1 MPSSARG
8 RLTFLAG
15 LIGAIGGPV
24 AITALLSIFG
34 AATARDYV
42 FIYVALVAVLG
53 TLSGLRPALVGAALS
68 FLLVDYFFVPPLH
81 TLTIADPSDVVDLV
95 VFVAVAGAAGGVGS
109 GRRHAQIEAERLAAE
124 LRRTN
129 TEMERL
135 EREQAEAAAVAVR
148 LAQAQQQV
156 RVLEASDRLRTDL
169 LANVSHELRTPLASI
184 LTGATDLLGRPH
196 LAAPVRTE
204 VEAIISEARRLERL
218 VSDLLD
224 MARIEAHALTLDA
237 VDIDLGDA
245 VEAAAGRL
253 RLASPGRP
261 VEISLPAD
269 GLEVLADWD
278 RLGQILD
285 NLLQNADRHAPAGTP
300 ITVAATPGKRSM
312 VVIRVVDRDRG
323 CRWSSGSGSSSASSG
338 GCRMTSRTARPAV
351 RRRVAPAWVW
361 RSSAAWSRPTPAGC
375 GSRIPRRAREPAS
388 RSRCRPPLPTEP
400 ARARSRPAAVPPAPF
415 RGAGC
420 ARTLSRWRRR
430 RARRRWPPAG

>member
-224 MARIEAHALTLDA
+224 MARIEAHAVTLDA
-237 VDIDLGDA
+237 VEIDLGDA
-245 VEAAAGRL
+245 VGAAAGRL

-261 VEISLPAD
+261 VEVSLPPD

-285 NLLQNADRHAPAGTP
+285 NLLQNADRHAPPGTP
-300 ITVAATPGKRSM
+300 ITVEATPGKRAM
-312 VVIRVVDRDRG
+312 VVVRVIDRG
-323 CRWSSGSGSSSASSG
+323 PGVPEEQRERIFERFVRGIDDGQPEGEAG
-338 GCRMTSRTARPAV
+338 RPAQSGTGLGLAIV
-351 RRRVAPAWVW
+351 RGLVEAHAGRVWIEDPERGEGARFAFTLPAV
-361 RSSAAWSRPTPAGC
+361 
-375 GSRIPRRAREPAS
+375 
-388 RSRCRPPLPTEP
+388 
-400 ARARSRPAAVPPAPF
+400 VND
-415 RGAGC
+415 
-420 ARTLSRWRRR
+420 
-430 RARRRWPPAG
+430 